1 MRRRRRTEEV
11 DVTVSI
17 GSKTRIETGIP
28 FLDHM
33 LLTFA
38 KHSGL
43 SIEVTASGD
52 LEHHVIED
60 IAICLG
66 EAIAEISKKG
76 IERFGDAIVPMDDAV
91 AICGLDFSGRGVFV
105 LEGEFGDGEIRGCDF
120 EHFLDTLC
128 RKAGLNVYLKIS
140 GRNPHHKME
149 AAMKSIAIALKKA
162 LRKTGESY
170 RSVKGVLD

>member
-1 MRRRRRTEEV
+1 MRKRRKTEEV
-11 DVTVSI
+11 DVIVSI
-17 GSKTRIETGIP
+17 GSTTKAETGIP

-43 SIEVTASGD
+43 EVEVKASGD
-52 LEHHVIED
+52 IEHHVVED
-60 IAICLG
+60 VAICLG
-66 EAIAEISKKG
+66 EAIAEINKKG

-105 LEGEFGDGEIRGCDF
+105 LDGEFGDGEIRGCDF

-162 LRKTGESY
+162 LRKTGEGY